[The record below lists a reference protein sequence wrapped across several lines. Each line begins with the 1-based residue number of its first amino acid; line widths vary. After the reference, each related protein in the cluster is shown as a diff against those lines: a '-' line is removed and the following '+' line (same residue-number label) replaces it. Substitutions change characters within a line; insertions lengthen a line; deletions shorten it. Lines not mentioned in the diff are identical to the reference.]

1 MSEDDDAT
9 GDAHAAGKAAAERS
23 EPVEN
28 NPHRPGSAAHRRWAE
43 GHLSVTEPD
52 EIADDLADFA

>member
-1 MSEDDDAT
+1 MADDDRA
-9 GDAHAAGKAAAERS
+9 DNAFEEGKAAAERS
-23 EPVEN
+23 EPASK
-28 NPHRPGSAAHRRWAE
+28 NPYTPDSDAHRRWLD

>member
-1 MSEDDDAT
+1 MADEGTAADAFEE
-9 GDAHAAGKAAAERS
+9 GKAAAERS

-28 NPHRPGSAAHRRWAE
+28 NPHTPGSAAHRRWAE